1 MKPYKAY
8 YNMLT
13 LFLACILNVKGQVPN
28 NPIFWL
34 DAAVGISQ
42 NASNQVSEWKS
53 KNNQYKAFQD
63 VAANQATYI
72 PSSIGNLPAVRFN
85 GSNSFMEASSVFPVA
100 KDYTVVIVSQAFG
113 PSQNIVGGN
122 SRTIWMA
129 GTTTPTMLHNGDF
142 ANQVKSSID
151 PGIEPSIVIARYRN
165 QNQQG
170 QFYVNGL
177 FADSAY
183 CPQNID
189 STIFIS
195 AYQKCCFFNGDISE
209 IMIYDRIISSQER
222 IGLENYLFNKYK
234 INKPGFVDSTFSI
247 IPKNYEL
254 SPCIRMQYS
263 CMQVQYAL
271 ATNMNCASTR
281 TTQHHHSFR
290 TVILVF

>member
-1 MKPYKAY
+1 MKSY
-8 YNMLT
+8 LVQ
-13 LFLACILNVKGQVPN
+13 ILSLILLSNTHIGAQVPP
-28 NPIFWL
+28 NPILWL

-42 NASNQVSEWKS
+42 NAANQISEWKS

-85 GSNSFMEASSVFPVA
+85 GSNSFMEASSVFPVS

-151 PGIEPSIVIARYRN
+151 PGIEPSIIIAQYRN

-170 QFYVNGL
+170 QFYVNSL

-183 CPQNID
+183 CPQNLD
-189 STIFIS
+189 SSIFLS
-195 AYQKCCFFNGDISE
+195 AYQKCCFSMAIF
-209 IMIYDRIISSQER
+209 QK
-222 IGLENYLFNKYK
+222 L
-234 INKPGFVDSTFSI
+234 
-247 IPKNYEL
+247 
-254 SPCIRMQYS
+254 
-263 CMQVQYAL
+263 
-271 ATNMNCASTR
+271 
-281 TTQHHHSFR
+281 
-290 TVILVF
+290 